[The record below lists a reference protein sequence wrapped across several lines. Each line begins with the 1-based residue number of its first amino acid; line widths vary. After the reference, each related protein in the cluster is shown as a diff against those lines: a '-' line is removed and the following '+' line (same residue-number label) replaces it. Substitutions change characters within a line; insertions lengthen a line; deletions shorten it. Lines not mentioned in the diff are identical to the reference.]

1 MVARESVCLRR
12 LAGGRRRDVVG
23 FGRFLDNPRVSVE
36 ALVEGWGEATGSA
49 CEGRQVLA
57 IQDLSEITFRTRPQ
71 DRRGLGK
78 IGKGGG
84 YGVLL
89 HAMLA
94 VDAESGGLL
103 GLVSGRIWTRDGG
116 PVAVA
121 HAQRRLAEKESE
133 RWLSTAQAAKAVLA
147 KAACVTVVADRE
159 SDIYEEWARL
169 PQAGFHLLTRAMS
182 DRRIAGGKLSSAEL
196 TVGTPATLDLPA
208 RPGRPA
214 RLAHLQ
220 LRFGRVRIK
229 RPANHLDK
237 SLPKEVELS
246 LVEVAKIDAPAGVEP
261 LLWRLLTTHELADAR
276 AAWQIVDWYKRR
288 WLIEQLFRTLKQQ
301 GLQLEDSQLEDA
313 QRLIKLTAIATHA
326 ACQILQLV
334 QARDGRPAEPASL
347 AFSPAEIDTLE
358 GLVPELEGKTAAQKN
373 PHPKRSLAW
382 AAWIIAKLG
391 GWDGYASS
399 KPPGPITFRHGL
411 EHFRSIAY
419 GWSLRDL

>member
-1 MVARESVCLRR
+1 MVARKSVCLRR
-12 LAGGRRRDVVG
+12 LAGGRRREVVG
-23 FGRFLDNPRVSVE
+23 FGRFLDNSRVSAE
-36 ALVEGWGEATGSA
+36 ALIEGWGETARGA

-57 IQDLSEITFRTRPQ
+57 IQDLSEINFRTRPE

-84 YGVLL
+84 HGLLL

-103 GLVSGRIWTRDGG
+103 GLVAGRIWTRNGLVEV
-116 PVAVA
+116 P
-121 HAQRRLAEKESE
+121 HAQRPLTEKESE

-147 KAACVTVVADRE
+147 KAAGVTVVADRE
-159 SDIYEEWARL
+159 SDIYEEWAKL
-169 PQAGFHLLTRAMS
+169 PERGFHLLTRAMR
-182 DRRIAGGKLSSAEL
+182 DRRIEGGKLSSAEL
-196 TVGTPATLDLPA
+196 TAGPSAMLDLPP

-214 RLAHLQ
+214 RTAHLQ

-237 SLPKEVELS
+237 SLPESVELS
-246 LVEVAKIDAPAGVEP
+246 LVEVAEIGAPAGVEP

-301 GLQLEDSQLEDA
+301 GLQLEDSQVEDA
-313 QRLIKLTAIATHA
+313 QRLIKLTAIATLA

-334 QARDGRPAEPASL
+334 QARDGQSGEPASR
-347 AFSPAEIDTLE
+347 AFSPAEIDALE
-358 GLVPELEGKTAAQKN
+358 ALVPDLEGKTAAQKN

>member
-1 MVARESVCLRR
+1 MVARKSVCLRR

-36 ALVEGWGEATGSA
+36 ALIDGWGETAGNG

-57 IQDLSEITFRTRPQ
+57 IQDLSEINFRTRPE

-84 YGVLL
+84 HGLLL

-103 GLVSGRIWTRDGG
+103 GLVSGRIWTRNGLVEI
-116 PVAVA
+116 P
-121 HAQRRLAEKESE
+121 HAQRPLAQKESE

-147 KAACVTVVADRE
+147 KAACVTVIADRE
-159 SDIYEEWARL
+159 SDIYDEWARL
-169 PQAGFHLLTRAMS
+169 PEAGFHLLTRAMS
-182 DRRIAGGKLSSAEL
+182 DRRIEGGKLSTAAL
-196 TVGTPATLDLPA
+196 TAGPLADLALPP

-214 RLAHLQ
+214 RTARLR

-229 RPANHLDK
+229 RPNNIGDK
-237 SLPKEVELS
+237 SLPESVELS
-246 LVEVAKIDAPAGVEP
+246 LVEVAEIDAPAGVEP
-261 LLWRLLTTHELADAR
+261 LLWRLLTTHELADAQ
-276 AAWQIVDWYKRR
+276 AAWRIVDWYKRR

-301 GLQLEDSQLEDA
+301 GLQLEDSQLADA
-313 QRLIKLTAIATHA
+313 QRLIKLTAVATQA

-334 QARDGRPAEPASL
+334 QARDGQTIEPASL
-347 AFSPAEIDTLE
+347 AFSPAEIETLDA
-358 GLVPELEGKTAAQKN
+358 LLPELEGKTAAQKN

>member
-1 MVARESVCLRR
+1 MVARKSVCLRR
-12 LAGGRRRDVVG
+12 LAGGRRREVVG
-23 FGRFLDNPRVSVE
+23 FGRFLDNPRVSEE
-36 ALVEGWGEATGSA
+36 ALIGGWGETARGA
-49 CEGRQVLA
+49 CAGRHVLA
-57 IQDLSEITFRTRPQ
+57 IQDLSEINFRTRPE

-84 YGVLL
+84 HGLLL

-103 GLVSGRIWTRDGG
+103 GLVSGRIWTRDGLVEV
-116 PVAVA
+116 P
-121 HAQRRLAEKESE
+121 HAKRPLAEKESE
-133 RWLSTAQAAKAVLA
+133 RWLSTAEAAKAVLA
-147 KAACVTVVADRE
+147 KAACVTVIADRE
-159 SDIYEEWARL
+159 SDIYDGWAKL
-169 PQAGFHLLTRAMS
+169 PEADFHLLTRAMS
-182 DRRIAGGKLSSAEL
+182 DRRIEGGKLSTAPLTMGTAADLEL
-196 TVGTPATLDLPA
+196 AP

-214 RLAHLQ
+214 RTARLQ

-229 RPANHLDK
+229 RPANILDK
-237 SLPKEVELS
+237 SLPASVELS
-246 LVEVAKIDAPAGVEP
+246 LVEVAEIDAPAGVEP
-261 LLWRLLTTHELADAR
+261 LLWRLLTTHRLADTAD
-276 AAWQIVDWYKRR
+276 AWRIVEWYKRR

-301 GLQLEDSQLEDA
+301 GLQLEDSQVENA

-334 QARDGRPAEPASL
+334 QARDGRAAEPASL
-347 AFSPAEIDTLE
+347 VFSPAEIQTLTA
-358 GLVPELEGKTAAQKN
+358 LLPELEGKTAAQKN
-373 PHPKRSLAW
+373 PHPQRSLAW
-382 AAWIIAKLG
+382 AAWLIAKLG